1 MTPPPF
7 RSPSPTSRSVPRSLQ
22 HHYAP
27 PTSSRTS
34 THAAATAQRDPSE
47 GGIETPLTPST
58 RANFLLLEQKKTIES
73 LTRALIA
80 KTDEC
85 AAMEREFEQYKVV
98 VAQETRGA
106 YFLSRQDVTL
116 VAKGPV
122 NAESVLCD
130 SDEFDMERSCS
141 GPDGDDA
148 RDDDA
153 STRSTTIFSEK
164 KNGNGDNESAA
175 SDHFLN
181 RLDSIGLDL
190 SMDIADL
197 SALID
202 DPDAPMGVGAANNGG

>member
-1 MTPPPF
+1 M
-7 RSPSPTSRSVPRSLQ
+7 
-22 HHYAP
+22 
-27 PTSSRTS
+27 
-34 THAAATAQRDPSE
+34 AAEA
-47 GGIETPLTPST
+47 GGI
-58 RANFLLLEQKKTIES
+58 
-73 LTRALIA
+73 IA

-85 AAMEREFEQYKVV
+85 AKMEREFEQYKAV
-98 VAQETRGA
+98 VAQETKGA
-106 YFLSRQDVTL
+106 YFLSRQDVAL
-116 VAKGPV
+116 VTKGPV

-141 GPDGDDA
+141 GHGVDA

-153 STRSTTIFSEK
+153 STRSATAPSAAKT
-164 KNGNGDNESAA
+164 NGNGGENESAA

-202 DPDAPMGVGAANNGG
+202 DPDVPMRVGAANNVG

>member
-1 MTPPPF
+1 M
-7 RSPSPTSRSVPRSLQ
+7 RSLQ

-27 PTSSRTS
+27 QTRTGS
-34 THAAATAQRDPSE
+34 TNAATAAAQRDPSE

-58 RANFLLLEQKKTIES
+58 RANFLLMEQKKTIES

-85 AAMEREFEQYKVV
+85 AKMEREFEQYKTV
-98 VAQETRGA
+98 VAQETKGA
-106 YFLSRQDVTL
+106 YFLSRKDLSLVT
-116 VAKGPV
+116 KGPT

-141 GPDGDDA
+141 GHDGDA
-148 RDDDA
+148 RDDI
-153 STRSTTIFSEK
+153 STRSTTTSSAK
-164 KNGNGDNESAA
+164 KNGNGDNESAAA

-202 DPDAPMGVGAANNGG
+202 DPDAPMRVGAANNGSI